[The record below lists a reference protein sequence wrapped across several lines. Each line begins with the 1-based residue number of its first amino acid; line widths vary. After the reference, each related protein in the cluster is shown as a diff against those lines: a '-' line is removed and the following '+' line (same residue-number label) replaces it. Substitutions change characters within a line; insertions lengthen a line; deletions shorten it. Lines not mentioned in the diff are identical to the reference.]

1 MGPCNVSNERKDM
14 NPGAAIVAVWLM
26 WLVTWVMAAGWSAR
40 TAAHHDLGAE
50 SPSRVLTL
58 AALVMMIASYYPVGF
73 ALLWVTPP
81 AVAWIAF
88 ALVVAGLLFTWMA
101 RLHLGPLW
109 SSTSAPTEAHRVVD
123 TGPYGIVRHPV
134 YAGLLLAAIATA
146 LERGRLEA
154 VAGVLVLIA
163 AVSLRA
169 KLEERFLR
177 RDLGDEMYA
186 SYRRR
191 VPMLLPFTKIS
202 PPASKR

>member
-1 MGPCNVSNERKDM
+1 MSA
-14 NPGAAIVAVWLM
+14 GAAIVAAWLV

-40 TAAHHDLGAE
+40 TASHHDLGAE

-73 ALLWVTPP
+73 AVLWVTPP
-81 AVAWIAF
+81 PLAWITF

-109 SSTSAPTEAHRVVD
+109 SSTSAPTEAHRIVD

-134 YAGLLLAAIATA
+134 YAGLLLAAAATA

-154 VAGVLVLIA
+154 VAGVMVLIA
-163 AVSLRA
+163 GVSLRA

-177 RDLGDEMYA
+177 RDLGDEAYTA
-186 SYRRR
+186 YRRR
-191 VPMLLPFTKIS
+191 VPMLLPLTKIAWS
-202 PPASKR
+202 ASER